1 MINNSTLA
9 RGVYFRH
16 HYDTTTMSY
25 TSYAYVRYSHGMT
38 NACTIQ
44 CTTYIQTVG
53 DLQSTGTTG
62 TVPSRT
68 GSDFVFLSF
77 ASPRPRRF
85 RLLSYFNLLDNCM
98 HKETPAHRAQNINE
112 SQSLL
117 SVFVS
122 PSLPMQR
129 SNSSSLIVPINTCFV
144 LERSYSKHR
153 DRPGT
158 DPVLG

>member
-1 MINNSTLA
+1 
-9 RGVYFRH
+9 
-16 HYDTTTMSY
+16 MSY

-62 TVPSRT
+62 TVPSRI